1 LLNPLL
7 RHFQTGLQLCAL
19 ALALA
24 VALLATPVQALEA
37 SAYPSA
43 QQAPQAACSPLDE
56 RQVEGWFESWNQAL
70 ATGDPVQVAQLYGDH
85 ALLLPTLSSELRETP
100 EAITDYFNS
109 FLARHPSGSVT
120 HRQIRLG
127 CNGAVDAGTYRFTL
141 HDPEATVEAR
151 YTFVYGLEDG
161 QWRILHH
168 HSSLLPS

>member
-1 LLNPLL
+1 MLNPLL
-7 RHFQTGLQLCAL
+7 RHFQTGLQLCGL
-19 ALALA
+19 VLALA
-24 VALLATPVQALEA
+24 VALIATPVQALEA
-37 SAYPSA
+37 NAYPSA
-43 QQAPQAACSPLDE
+43 QPAPQAACSPLDE

-70 ATGDPVQVAQLYGDH
+70 ATDDPSQVAQLYGDH

-109 FLARHPSGSVT
+109 FLARHPSGSIT

>member
-1 LLNPLL
+1 MLNPLL

-24 VALLATPVQALEA
+24 VALLATPVLALEA
-37 SAYPSA
+37 SSYPST
-43 QQAPQAACSPLDE
+43 QQATCSPLDE
-56 RQVEGWFESWNQAL
+56 RQVEGLFESWNQAL
-70 ATGDPVQVAQLYGDH
+70 ATGDPAQVAHLYGDH

>member
-1 LLNPLL
+1 LLNTLL

-19 ALALA
+19 ALVLA
-24 VALLATPVQALEA
+24 VALLATPVLALEA
-37 SAYPSA
+37 SSYPST
-43 QQAPQAACSPLDE
+43 QQATCSPLDE
-56 RQVEGWFESWNQAL
+56 RQVEGLFESWNQAL
-70 ATGDPVQVAQLYGDH
+70 ATGDPAQVAQLYGDH

-168 HSSLLPS
+168 HSSLQPS

>member
-1 LLNPLL
+1 MLNTLL

-19 ALALA
+19 ALVLA
-24 VALLATPVQALEA
+24 VALLAPPVLALEG
-37 SAYPSA
+37 SPYPST
-43 QQAPQAACSPLDE
+43 QQATCSPLDE
-56 RQVEGWFESWNQAL
+56 RQVEGLFESWNQAL
-70 ATGDPVQVAQLYGDH
+70 ATDDPSQVAQLYGDH

>member
-1 LLNPLL
+1 MLNPLL
-7 RHFQTGLQLCAL
+7 RNFHAGLQLCGL
-19 ALALA
+19 VLALA
-24 VALLATPVQALEA
+24 VALIATPVQALEA
-37 SAYPSA
+37 NAYPSA
-43 QQAPQAACSPLDE
+43 QPAPQAACSPLDE

-70 ATGDPVQVAQLYGDH
+70 ATDDPSQVAQLYGDH

-109 FLARHPSGSVT
+109 FLARHPSGSIT

>member
-1 LLNPLL
+1 MLNSLF
-7 RHFQTGLQLCAL
+7 RHFWTGLQLCGL

-24 VALLATPVQALEA
+24 IAVMATPVQALEA

-43 QQAPQAACSPLDE
+43 QPVPQATCSPLDE

-70 ATGDPVQVAQLYGDH
+70 ATGDPAQVAQLYGDH

-100 EAITDYFNS
+100 EAITDYFSS

-120 HRQIRLG
+120 HRQIRLV

-141 HDPEATVEAR
+141 HDPEATVDAR

>member
-1 LLNPLL
+1 MLNTLL

-19 ALALA
+19 ALVLA
-24 VALLATPVQALEA
+24 VALLATPVLALEA
-37 SAYPSA
+37 SSYPST
-43 QQAPQAACSPLDE
+43 QQATCSPLDE
-56 RQVEGWFESWNQAL
+56 RQVEGLFESWNQAL
-70 ATGDPVQVAQLYGDH
+70 ATDDPSQVAQLYGDH

-168 HSSLLPS
+168 HSSLQPS

>member
-1 LLNPLL
+1 MLNRLL
-7 RHFQTGLQLCAL
+7 RLFQVGLQAGGV

-24 VALLATPVQALEA
+24 VALLAAPAQALEA
-37 SAYPSA
+37 SFYPSA
-43 QQAPQAACSPLDE
+43 QPATQATCSPLDA

-70 ATGDPVQVAQLYGDH
+70 ATGDPAQVAQLYGDN

-100 EAITDYFNS
+100 EAITDYFSS

-127 CNGAVDAGTYRFTL
+127 CDGAVDAGTYRFTL
-141 HDPEATVEAR
+141 HDPEATIEAR

-161 QWRILHH
+161 HWRILHH

>member
-1 LLNPLL
+1 MLNTLL

-19 ALALA
+19 ALVLA
-24 VALLATPVQALEA
+24 VALLATPVLVLEA
-37 SAYPSA
+37 SSYPST
-43 QQAPQAACSPLDE
+43 QQATCSPLDE
-56 RQVEGWFESWNQAL
+56 RQVEGLFESWNQAL
-70 ATGDPVQVAQLYGDH
+70 ATGDPAQVAQLYDDH

-168 HSSLLPS
+168 HSSLQPS

>member
-1 LLNPLL
+1 MLNTLL

-19 ALALA
+19 ALVLA
-24 VALLATPVQALEA
+24 VALLATPVLALEA
-37 SAYPSA
+37 SSYPST
-43 QQAPQAACSPLDE
+43 QQATCSPLDE
-56 RQVEGWFESWNQAL
+56 RQVEGLFESWNQAL
-70 ATGDPVQVAQLYGDH
+70 ATGDPAQVAHLYGDH

>member
-1 LLNPLL
+1 MLNTLL
-7 RHFQTGLQLCAL
+7 RHFQAGLQLSGL

-24 VALLATPVQALEA
+24 VALLATPVLALEA
-37 SAYPSA
+37 NAYPSD
-43 QQAPQAACSPLDE
+43 QQAPQSVCSPLDE

-70 ATGDPVQVAQLYGDH
+70 ATDDPAQVAQLYGVH

-120 HRQIRLG
+120 HRQIRLD

>member
-1 LLNPLL
+1 MLNTLL

-19 ALALA
+19 ALVLA
-24 VALLATPVQALEA
+24 VALLATPVLALEA
-37 SAYPSA
+37 SSYPST
-43 QQAPQAACSPLDE
+43 QQATCSPLDE
-56 RQVEGWFESWNQAL
+56 RQVEGLFESWNQAL
-70 ATGDPVQVAQLYGDH
+70 ATGDPAQVAQLYDDH

-168 HSSLLPS
+168 HSSLQPS

>member
-7 RHFQTGLQLCAL
+7 RHFQAGLQLCGL
-19 ALALA
+19 VLALA

-43 QQAPQAACSPLDE
+43 QQAACSPLDE

-70 ATGDPVQVAQLYGDH
+70 ATGDPAQVAQLYGDH

-100 EAITDYFNS
+100 EAITDYFSS
-109 FLARHPSGSVT
+109 FLARHPSGSVI

>member
-1 LLNPLL
+1 MLNPLL
-7 RHFQTGLQLCAL
+7 RHFHAGLQLCCL
-19 ALALA
+19 VLALA
-24 VALLATPVQALEA
+24 VALIATPVQALEA
-37 SAYPSA
+37 NAYPSA
-43 QQAPQAACSPLDE
+43 QPAPQAACSPLDE

-70 ATGDPVQVAQLYGDH
+70 ATDDPSQVAQLYGDH

-109 FLARHPSGSVT
+109 FLARHPSGSIT

>member
-1 LLNPLL
+1 MLNTLL

-168 HSSLLPS
+168 HSSLQPS

>member
-1 LLNPLL
+1 ML
-7 RHFQTGLQLCAL
+7 RHFQTGLQFCGLV
-19 ALALA
+19 LALA
-24 VALLATPVQALEA
+24 VALLATPVLALEA
-37 SAYPSA
+37 NAYPSD
-43 QQAPQAACSPLDE
+43 QQASQASCIPLDE

-100 EAITDYFNS
+100 EGITDYFSS

-120 HRQIRLG
+120 HRQILLG
-127 CNGAVDAGTYRFTL
+127 CDEAVDAGTYRFTL

-168 HSSLLPS
+168 HSSLLPN

>member
-1 LLNPLL
+1 MLNNLL
-7 RHFQTGLQLCAL
+7 RHFQTGLQLCGL
-19 ALALA
+19 TLALA
-24 VALLATPVQALEA
+24 VALLATPVLALEV
-37 SAYPSA
+37 SAYHSA
-43 QQAPQAACSPLDE
+43 QPAPQSACSPLDE

-70 ATGDPVQVAQLYGDH
+70 ATGDPAQVALLYGDH

-168 HSSLLPS
+168 HSSLQPS

>member
-1 LLNPLL
+1 MLNTLL

-19 ALALA
+19 ALVLA
-24 VALLATPVQALEA
+24 VALLATPVLALEA
-37 SAYPSA
+37 SSYPST
-43 QQAPQAACSPLDE
+43 QQATCSPLDE
-56 RQVEGWFESWNQAL
+56 RQVEGLFESWNQAL
-70 ATGDPVQVAQLYGDH
+70 ATGDPAQVAQLYGDH

-168 HSSLLPS
+168 HSSLQPS

>member
-1 LLNPLL
+1 LLSYFWTVLHVSSL
-7 RHFQTGLQLCAL
+7 VL
-19 ALALA
+19 AFAIA
-24 VALLATPVQALEA
+24 VVATPVQALEA
-37 SAYPSA
+37 SNDASSQPGT
-43 QQAPQAACSPLDE
+43 QVVCSPLDE
-56 RQVEGWFESWNQAL
+56 QQVEGWFESWNQAL
-70 ATGDPVQVAQLYGDH
+70 ATGDPAQVAQLYGH
-85 ALLLPTLSSELRETP
+85 QALLLPTLSSELRETP
-100 EAITDYFNS
+100 EAITDYFQS

-151 YTFVYGLEDG
+151 FTFVYGLEDG

>member
-1 LLNPLL
+1 MLNPLF
-7 RHFQTGLQLCAL
+7 RHFQTCLQLCGL

-24 VALLATPVQALEA
+24 VALMATPVQALEP
-37 SAYPSA
+37 SAYPSV
-43 QQAPQAACSPLDE
+43 QPAPQAPCRPLDE

-70 ATGDPVQVAQLYGDH
+70 ATGDPAQVAQLYGDH

-100 EAITDYFNS
+100 EAITDYFSS

-151 YTFVYGLEDG
+151 YTFVYGLDDG

>member
-1 LLNPLL
+1 MLNTLL

-19 ALALA
+19 ALVLA
-24 VALLATPVQALEA
+24 VALLATPVLALEA
-37 SAYPSA
+37 SSYPST
-43 QQAPQAACSPLDE
+43 QQATCSPLDE
-56 RQVEGWFESWNQAL
+56 RQVEGLFESWNQAL
-70 ATGDPVQVAQLYGDH
+70 ATGDPAQVAHLYGDH

-168 HSSLLPS
+168 HSSLQPS

>member
-1 LLNPLL
+1 MLNPLL

-168 HSSLLPS
+168 HSSLQPS

>member
-1 LLNPLL
+1 MLNTLL

-151 YTFVYGLEDG
+151 YTFVYGFEDG

-168 HSSLLPS
+168 HSSLQPS

>member
-1 LLNPLL
+1 MLNTLL

-24 VALLATPVQALEA
+24 VALLATPVLALEA
-37 SAYPSA
+37 SSYPST
-43 QQAPQAACSPLDE
+43 QQATCSPLDE
-56 RQVEGWFESWNQAL
+56 RQVEGLFESWNQAL
-70 ATGDPVQVAQLYGDH
+70 ATGDPAQVAHLYGDH

-168 HSSLLPS
+168 HSSLQPS

>member
-1 LLNPLL
+1 MLNTLL

-19 ALALA
+19 ALVLA
-24 VALLATPVQALEA
+24 VALLATPVLALEA
-37 SAYPSA
+37 STYPST
-43 QQAPQAACSPLDE
+43 QQATCSPLDE
-56 RQVEGWFESWNQAL
+56 RQVEGLFESWNQAL
-70 ATGDPVQVAQLYGDH
+70 ATGDPAQVAHLYGDH

-168 HSSLLPS
+168 HSSLQPS

>member
-1 LLNPLL
+1 MLNPLL
-7 RHFQTGLQLCAL
+7 RHFHDGLQLCGL
-19 ALALA
+19 VLALA
-24 VALLATPVQALEA
+24 VALIATPVQALEA
-37 SAYPSA
+37 NAYPSA
-43 QQAPQAACSPLDE
+43 QPAPQAACSPLDE

-70 ATGDPVQVAQLYGDH
+70 ATDDPSQVAQLYGDH

-109 FLARHPSGSVT
+109 FLARHPSGSIT

>member
-1 LLNPLL
+1 MLNTLL

-19 ALALA
+19 ALVLA
-24 VALLATPVQALEA
+24 VALLATPVLALEA
-37 SAYPSA
+37 SSYPST
-43 QQAPQAACSPLDE
+43 QQATCSPLDE

-70 ATGDPVQVAQLYGDH
+70 ATDDPAQVAQLYGDH

-168 HSSLLPS
+168 HSSLQPS

>member
-1 LLNPLL
+1 ML
-7 RHFQTGLQLCAL
+7 RHFLTGLQLCGL
-19 ALALA
+19 SLALA
-24 VALLATPVQALEA
+24 VALMATPVQALEA

-43 QQAPQAACSPLDE
+43 QQVPQATCSPLDE

-70 ATGDPVQVAQLYGDH
+70 ATGDPAQVAQLYGDH

-100 EAITDYFNS
+100 EAITDYFSS

-168 HSSLLPS
+168 HSSLQPS

>member
-1 LLNPLL
+1 MLNPLL
-7 RHFQTGLQLCAL
+7 RHFQTGLQLCGL
-19 ALALA
+19 VLALA
-24 VALLATPVQALEA
+24 VALIATPVQALEA
-37 SAYPSA
+37 NAYPSA
-43 QQAPQAACSPLDE
+43 QPAPQAACSPLDE

-70 ATGDPVQVAQLYGDH
+70 ATDDPSQVAQLYGDH

-168 HSSLLPS
+168 HSSLQPS

>member
-1 LLNPLL
+1 MLNPLL

>member
-1 LLNPLL
+1 MLNTLL
-7 RHFQTGLQLCAL
+7 RNFQTGLQLCAL
-19 ALALA
+19 ALVLA
-24 VALLATPVQALEA
+24 VALLATQVLALEA
-37 SAYPSA
+37 SSYPST
-43 QQAPQAACSPLDE
+43 QQATCSPLDE
-56 RQVEGWFESWNQAL
+56 RQVEGLFESWNQAL
-70 ATGDPVQVAQLYGDH
+70 ATGDPAQVAQLYDDH

-168 HSSLLPS
+168 HSSLQPS

>member
-1 LLNPLL
+1 LLNTLL

-19 ALALA
+19 ALVLA
-24 VALLATPVQALEA
+24 VALLATPVLALEA
-37 SAYPSA
+37 SSYPST
-43 QQAPQAACSPLDE
+43 QQATCSPLDE
-56 RQVEGWFESWNQAL
+56 RQVEGLFESWNQAL
-70 ATGDPVQVAQLYGDH
+70 ATGDPAQVAHLYGDH

-168 HSSLLPS
+168 HSSLQPS

>member
-1 LLNPLL
+1 MLNTLL

-19 ALALA
+19 ALVLA
-24 VALLATPVQALEA
+24 VALLATPVLALEA
-37 SAYPSA
+37 SSYPST
-43 QQAPQAACSPLDE
+43 QQATCSPLDE
-56 RQVEGWFESWNQAL
+56 RQVEGLFESWNQAL
-70 ATGDPVQVAQLYGDH
+70 ATDDPSQVAQLYGDH

-109 FLARHPSGSVT
+109 FLARHPSGSIT

>member
-1 LLNPLL
+1 MLNPLL

-24 VALLATPVQALEA
+24 VALLATPVLALEA
-37 SAYPSA
+37 SSYPST
-43 QQAPQAACSPLDE
+43 QQATCSPLDE
-56 RQVEGWFESWNQAL
+56 RQVEGLFESWNQAL
-70 ATGDPVQVAQLYGDH
+70 ATGDPAQVAHLYGDH

-168 HSSLLPS
+168 HSSLQPS

>member
-1 LLNPLL
+1 MLNPLL
-7 RHFQTGLQLCAL
+7 RHFHAGLQLCGL
-19 ALALA
+19 VLALA
-24 VALLATPVQALEA
+24 VALIATPVQALEA
-37 SAYPSA
+37 NAYPSA
-43 QQAPQAACSPLDE
+43 QPAPQAACSPLDE
-56 RQVEGWFESWNQAL
+56 RQVEGLFESWNQAL
-70 ATGDPVQVAQLYGDH
+70 ATGDPAQVAHLYGDH

-168 HSSLLPS
+168 HSSLQPS

>member
-1 LLNPLL
+1 MLNPLL
-7 RHFQTGLQLCAL
+7 RHFQTGLQLCGL
-19 ALALA
+19 VLALA
-24 VALLATPVQALEA
+24 VALLAPPVLALEA
-37 SAYPSA
+37 SPYPST
-43 QQAPQAACSPLDE
+43 QQAPCSPLDE
-56 RQVEGWFESWNQAL
+56 RQVEGLFESWNQAL
-70 ATGDPVQVAQLYGDH
+70 ATGDPAQVAQLYGDH

-120 HRQIRLG
+120 HRQIRFG

-168 HSSLLPS
+168 HSSLQPS